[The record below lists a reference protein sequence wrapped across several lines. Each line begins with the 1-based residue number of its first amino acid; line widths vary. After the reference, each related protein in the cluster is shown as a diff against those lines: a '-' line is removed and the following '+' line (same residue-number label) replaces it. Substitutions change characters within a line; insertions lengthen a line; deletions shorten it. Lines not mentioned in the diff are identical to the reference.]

1 MEKENIYP
9 MIQAILV
16 VVLFGASAP
25 FVSRTLSSAIVKLA
39 LYPK

>member
-16 VVLFGASAP
+16 VVLFGAP